1 MTSIQYTKLHLH
13 LHLLK
18 GNIDFAIMVW
28 HLYCFGIVLACEI
41 LLQYRLQSIFLKVLD
56 LGWQRNIH
64 KYADLRIL
72 CNLIFLAMRR
82 EIV

>member
-1 MTSIQYTKLHLH
+1 
-13 LHLLK
+13 
-18 GNIDFAIMVW
+18 MVW

-41 LLQYRLQSIFLKVLD
+41 LLQYRPQSIFLKVLD
-56 LGWQRNIH
+56 LGWLSNKY

-72 CNLIFLAMRR
+72 CNLTFLAMRR